1 VTLGR
6 YTLLVSGIVGSSLPP
21 AMWLAGVGP
30 DGRRAM
36 GFGGGV
42 ALVNA
47 VAAHALVEWAV
58 RRSPQVFLAT
68 VLFGMV
74 GRMAAMLGLVVAG
87 ILALGLPRLPLAF
100 TLLAYF
106 VLFLVFEIAVLQRR
120 TSAAETRPS

>member
-1 VTLGR
+1 MTLGR
-6 YTLLVSGIVGSSLPP
+6 YTLLVSGIVGASLPP
-21 AMWLAGVGP
+21 AMWLAGGGP

-36 GFGGGV
+36 GYGGGV
-42 ALVNA
+42 ALLNA

-106 VLFLVFEIAVLQRR
+106 VLFLAFEIGALQRG
-120 TSAAETRPS
+120 TPAAETRTR

>member
-6 YTLLVSGIVGSSLPP
+6 YALLACGIVGATLPLT
-21 AMWLAGVGP
+21 MLAFGADA

-36 GFGGGV
+36 GYGSVV

-47 VAAHALVEWAV
+47 LAAHALVQWAV

-87 ILALGLPRLPLAF
+87 ILALRLPRLPLAF

-106 VLFLVFEIAVLQRR
+106 VLFLVFEIGVLHRR
-120 TSAAETRPS
+120 ASTAETRSR